1 MLTDNVAVSMGESA
15 VQKRT
20 DIQGLTTAILLTT
33 GLFTN
38 GRRNLSENIGPLTK
52 VGGLTLFQRAVL
64 TLDRAGI
71 NQVIVL
77 AGCEEEALR
86 RTLCQGP
93 TVTVPVRWR
102 PIREF
107 PPDDPR
113 TWEVLAED
121 VKGFC
126 LIASAQAVF
135 SKGLIERLCDGL
147 QEGEAAV
154 VVYRATDSWRQG
166 NPSDPLVRYETD
178 RLVSLAIAQEPT
190 GACIAADLLVLP
202 AGRLSTALQP
212 SLSSSRSNPVATA
225 RASTFHPI
233 RRILEQAVLDGRVRV
248 VPVEAESGR
257 WYQDVRD
264 AAGIKAAER
273 ALFRSLK
280 GEFEGFIDR
289 HFNRKVSKL
298 FTKLF
303 LALRFSPN
311 AVTIVS
317 MVIGLTAAV
326 GFAVGGYAAGVGA
339 ALLFQ
344 LAAVIDCCDGEVAR
358 LTFAE
363 SPFGAWLDITADN
376 VVHMAIFAGIA
387 WGTYTQYGEGHGAW
401 IPLALGAAAVLGN
414 ACSFW
419 LVRRVQQIRA
429 VRGWNNPVQ
438 EAWSNFLIKNV
449 ASRDFSVVV
458 LLFALL
464 GKLDWFLWL
473 AAIGATAFWM
483 ILLGVIRPSLGSRG

>member
-1 MLTDNVAVSMGESA
+1 MGGSA

-33 GLFTN
+33 TGLFAD
-38 GRRNLSENIGPLTK
+38 RRRSLSENIGPLTK

-64 TLDRAGI
+64 TLERAGI

-86 RTLCQGP
+86 RTLRQGP

-113 TWEVLAED
+113 TWEALAED

-126 LIASAQAVF
+126 LIASVQAVF

-147 QEGEAAV
+147 QEGEAAL
-154 VVYRATDSWRQG
+154 VVYSAADSWRQG
-166 NPSDPLVRYETD
+166 NPGNPLVRYEAD
-178 RLVSLAIAQEPT
+178 RLVSLAVSQEQT
-190 GACIAADLLVLP
+190 GGCIAADLLVVS
-202 AGRLSTALQP
+202 AGRLGTALQP
-212 SLSSSRSNPVATA
+212 DPSSSSRSSLAAVA
-225 RASTFHPI
+225 RPSTSHPI
-233 RRILEQAVLDGRVRV
+233 RRILEQAVLDGRVKV
-248 VPVEAESGR
+248 VPAQAGSGQ

-264 AAGIKAAER
+264 ASGVKAAER
-273 ALFRSLK
+273 TLFQSLK
-280 GEFEGFIDR
+280 GEFEGFVDR

-311 AVTIVS
+311 VVTVVS
-317 MVIGLTAAV
+317 TVVGLTAAA

-363 SPFGAWLDITADN
+363 SPLGAWLDITADN

-387 WGTYTQYGEGHGAW
+387 WGAYTQHGEGHGAW
-401 IPLALGAAAVLGN
+401 IPLALGAAAILGN

-419 LVRRVQQIRA
+419 LVRRVQRIRTI
-429 VRGWNNPVQ
+429 RGWNNPVQ
-438 EAWSNFLIKNV
+438 AAWSNFLLKNV

-473 AAIGATAFWM
+473 AAIGSTAFWM
-483 ILLGVIRPSLGSRG
+483 ILLWVIRPSLGSRG